1 MAQEKIEMPF
11 GSRKG
16 FSELRIKKLL
26 ENPNIKFIE
35 IMDPT
40 GECSIEW
47 KRREKMKAIIAE
59 NLKQLR
65 IDRGIDKNILSTY
78 LDITTSTYAR
88 YENGSRTP
96 DLETLL
102 AISNY
107 YGCTINDLM
116 NHQEVSEGVPRHSV
130 VSYRDLRE
138 LGLNDKL
145 SHGLV
150 KQLIDNQSYK
160 HLVFSLDKK
169 VKLVYKSDVIALLTD
184 IIEKIEQST

>member
-1 MAQEKIEMPF
+1 
-11 GSRKG
+11 
-16 FSELRIKKLL
+16 
-26 ENPNIKFIE
+26 
-35 IMDPT
+35 
-40 GECSIEW
+40 
-47 KRREKMKAIIAE
+47 MKAIIAE

-65 IDRGIDKNILSTY
+65 IDRGIDKNVLSTH
-78 LDITTSTYAR
+78 LDITASTYAR

-116 NHQEVSEGVPRHSV
+116 NHQEVSEAVLRHSV

-138 LGLNDKL
+138 FGLNDKL

-184 IIEKIEQST
+184 IIEKIEQSM

>member
-1 MAQEKIEMPF
+1 
-11 GSRKG
+11 
-16 FSELRIKKLL
+16 
-26 ENPNIKFIE
+26 
-35 IMDPT
+35 
-40 GECSIEW
+40 
-47 KRREKMKAIIAE
+47 MKAIIAE

-65 IDRGIDKNILSTY
+65 IDRGIDKNALSTH
-78 LDITTSTYAR
+78 LDITASTYAR

-96 DLETLL
+96 DLEMLL

-116 NHQEVSEGVPRHSV
+116 NRQEVSEGVSRHSV

-150 KQLIDNQSYK
+150 KQLVDSQSYK

-169 VKLVYKSDVIALLTD
+169 LKLVYKSDVIALLTD
-184 IIEKIEQST
+184 ITEKIEQSI